1 MTTSDDAPA
10 VSFPAGF
17 LWGVAATAYQ
27 IEGAVDEDGRGPSVW
42 DTFTAQPG
50 KVVDGSDGRVACD
63 HYHRYEEDVALM
75 RDLGVGAYEFS
86 LGWSRVQPTGS
97 GPANAAGLAF
107 YDRLVDSLCAAGITP
122 VATLYHWD
130 HPQPLE
136 DAGGWTSRD
145 TAARFADYAT
155 LAAERLG
162 DRVPFWI
169 TMNEPQVLTLLG
181 YAAGVHAPGRTL
193 MFDALPVAHHL
204 LYGHGLAARALRA
217 AGARRIGIVEN
228 HMPVWPAGGSEADT
242 GAAQAYDLLYNHL
255 FADPVLLGRY
265 PDDGFGDA
273 MPGPVDDDLHT
284 IATPLDFYG
293 VNYYMPALVGAPRT
307 GADTGGSG
315 AAAGT
320 AVGEAGLV
328 NGMAVPEG
336 LPFELHAVEGYPRTD
351 FGWPVV
357 PDGLR
362 QVLVG
367 LRDRYGDRLPP
378 VYVTENGC
386 SYDEH
391 PDETGRV
398 RDDRRIA
405 FHDGHLRAVRAAL
418 DEGVDVRGY
427 FAWSIMDNFEWA
439 EGFTQRFGLVHVDY
453 GSLARTPKDSYHWYR
468 EVIRRGGLPSAASGS
483 HAES

>member
-1 MTTSDDAPA
+1 MPVLVTTTDDADGLT
-10 VSFPAGF
+10 FPADF

-27 IEGAVDEDGRGPSVW
+27 IEGAVAEDGRGPSVW

-50 KVVDGSDGRVACD
+50 RVVDGSDGRVTCD

-86 LGWSRVQPTGS
+86 LSWSRIQPTGS
-97 GPANAAGLAF
+97 GAANEAGLAF
-107 YDRLVDSLCAAGITP
+107 YDRLVDALCAAGITP

-145 TAARFADYAT
+145 MTARFADYAT
-155 LAAERLG
+155 LAAERLA
-162 DRVPFWI
+162 DRVPFWV

-181 YAAGVHAPGRTL
+181 YATGVHAPGRTL
-193 MFDALPVAHHL
+193 LFEALPVAHHL
-204 LYGHGLAARALRA
+204 LYGHGLAAQALRA
-217 AGARRIGIVEN
+217 AGARDIGIVEN
-228 HMPVWPAGGSEADT
+228 HMPVWPASESAADA

-265 PDDGFGDA
+265 PEDGLGDA
-273 MPGPVDDDLHT
+273 MPGPVADDLRT

-307 GADTGGSG
+307 D
-315 AAAGT
+315 AAGD
-320 AVGEAGLV
+320 AGGAGLV
-328 NGMAVPEG
+328 NGMSMPAG
-336 LPFELHAVEGYPRTD
+336 LPFELRPVDGHPRTD

-362 QVLVG
+362 QLLAG

-391 PDETGRV
+391 PDATGRV
-398 RDDRRIA
+398 RDERRIA
-405 FHDGHLRAVRAAL
+405 FHDGHLRAVRAARN
-418 DEGVDVRGY
+418 EGVDVRGY

-439 EGFTQRFGLVHVDY
+439 EGFTQRFGLVHVDFET
-453 GSLARTPKDSYHWYR
+453 LARTPKDSYYWYR
-468 EVIRRGGLPSAASGS
+468 GVIRGSVDSATPGS
-483 HAES
+483 PAER

>member
-1 MTTSDDAPA
+1 MPVLVTRTDDADA
-10 VSFPAGF
+10 LSFPAGF

-27 IEGAVDEDGRGPSVW
+27 IEGAVEEDGRGPSVW
-42 DTFTAQPG
+42 DTFTARPG
-50 KVVDGSDGRVACD
+50 RVVDGSDGRVACD
-63 HYHRYEEDVALM
+63 HYHRYADDVALM

-86 LGWSRVQPTGS
+86 LSWSRIQPAGS

-107 YDRLVDSLCAAGITP
+107 YDRLVDELCAAGITP

-136 DAGGWTSRD
+136 DAGGWTARD
-145 TAARFADYAT
+145 MTARFADYAT
-155 LAAERLG
+155 LAAERLA
-162 DRVPFWI
+162 DRVPFWV

-181 YAAGVHAPGRTL
+181 YATGVHAPGRTL
-193 MFDALPVAHHL
+193 LFEALPVAHHL
-204 LYGHGLAARALRA
+204 LLGHGLAARALRA
-217 AGARRIGIVEN
+217 AGARQVGIVEN
-228 HMPVWPAGGSEADT
+228 HMPVWPASEFEPDAN
-242 GAAQAYDLLYNHL
+242 AAQAFDLLYNRL

-265 PDDGFGDA
+265 PDGMGDA
-273 MPGPVDDDLHT
+273 MPGPVADDLRA

-293 VNYYMPALVGAPRT
+293 ANYYMPALVGAPRAH
-307 GADTGGSG
+307 GLGHDG
-315 AAAGT
+315 
-320 AVGEAGLV
+320 AGLV
-328 NGMAVPEG
+328 NGMAMPDG
-336 LPFELHAVEGYPRTD
+336 LPFELRAVDGYPRTG

-386 SYDEH
+386 SYDDH

-439 EGFTQRFGLVHVDY
+439 EGFRQRFGLVHVDY
-453 GSLARTPKDSYHWYR
+453 ETLARTPKDSYEWYR
-468 EVIRRGGLPSAASGS
+468 EVIRNGVPSAAPGS
-483 HAES
+483 TTEP

>member
-1 MTTSDDAPA
+1 MPIGVTTTDDAL
-10 VSFPAGF
+10 SFPAGF

-42 DTFTAQPG
+42 DTFTAQRG
-50 KVVDGSDGRVACD
+50 RVADGTDGRVACD

-97 GPANAAGLAF
+97 GPANDAGLAF
-107 YDRLVDSLCAAGITP
+107 YDRLVDALCAAGITP

-136 DAGGWTSRD
+136 DAGGWTSREM
-145 TAARFADYAT
+145 TARFADYAT
-155 LAAERLG
+155 LAAERLA

-181 YAAGVHAPGRTL
+181 YATGVHAPGRTL

-204 LYGHGLAARALRA
+204 LYGHGLATQALRA
-217 AGARRIGIVEN
+217 AGARSVGIVQN
-228 HMPVWPAGGSEADT
+228 HMPVWPADESDAAT
-242 GAAQAYDLLYNHL
+242 GAAEAYDLLYNHL

-265 PDDGFGDA
+265 PADEIGAA
-273 MPGPVDDDLHT
+273 MPGPVAEDLRT

-293 VNYYMPALVGAPRT
+293 VNYYMPALVGAPQDGET
-307 GADTGGSG
+307 ANS
-315 AAAGT
+315 AGF
-320 AVGEAGLV
+320 V
-328 NGMAVPEG
+328 NGMSLPEG
-336 LPFELHAVEGYPRTD
+336 LPFELRAVEGYPRTD

-367 LRDRYGDRLPP
+367 LRDRYGEHLPP
-378 VYVTENGC
+378 VHVTENGC
-386 SYDEH
+386 SYDDH
-391 PDETGRV
+391 PDATGRV

-405 FHDGHLRAVRAAL
+405 FHDGHLRAVRAAI

-453 GSLARTPKDSYHWYR
+453 DTLARTPKDSYHWYR
-468 EVIRRGGLPSAASGS
+468 EVIRGTR
-483 HAES
+483 